1 MPLELLRST
10 RLTVRCSAD
19 LRLVLTKGTEG
30 KVVLLPADP
39 SSETDPYT
47 IAERSVHETSM
58 DVSSWIQRAMTH
70 LVHEIPFER
79 LPAEAKQE
87 ALKQVARLKAC
98 LALEDPFVVRLDDP
112 TAESWVHLPP

>member
-1 MPLELLRST
+1 
-10 RLTVRCSAD
+10 
-19 LRLVLTKGTEG
+19 
-30 KVVLLPADP
+30 
-39 SSETDPYT
+39 
-47 IAERSVHETSM
+47 
-58 DVSSWIQRAMTH
+58 MTH